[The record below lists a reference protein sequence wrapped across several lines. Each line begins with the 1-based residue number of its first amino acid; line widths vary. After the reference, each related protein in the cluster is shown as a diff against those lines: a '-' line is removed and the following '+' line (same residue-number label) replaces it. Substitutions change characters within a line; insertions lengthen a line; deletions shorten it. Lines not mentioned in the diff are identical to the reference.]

1 VPRKYPYSTSADAL
15 LHPAKNAVFFE
26 DWDAAADNL
35 NHDLLCVEMSRLA
48 YADAPAVTAA
58 LDRIGFSP
66 VGFLGGESA
75 EERIA
80 NRGTQG
86 FVAKHAALGLTVL
99 AFRGTESDKFEDLF
113 SDLAT
118 VQTDF
123 PGGGRIHSGFWK
135 AYEPVRDRIA
145 NLLAQREGLLLITG
159 HSLGAALATVAA
171 AEVAP
176 TKLITFGSPRVGDA
190 RFCERFP
197 GLDGQPAIHRFVDCC
212 DVVARVPP
220 ERFDGPHFSALFEE
234 LGNFEKLKPL
244 ARGAA
249 WLAAKF
255 TANALAGVFDAFGA
269 RIEFAHVA
277 PPRYIRF
284 DGAIVNDPDAALQAQ
299 DQAAA
304 RRAYPYS
311 TEAQLKKLVTLLR
324 SLAPPSTGRGAPRDF
339 VRGVFEL
346 LQADPVPLRDLA
358 DHAPINYLSGIAG
371 RADPAGPT

>member
-1 VPRKYPYSTSADAL
+1 M
-15 LHPAKNAVFFE
+15 FFE
-26 DWDAAADNL
+26 DWNTDADNL

-176 TKLITFGSPRVGDA
+176 TKLITFGSPRMLPPGPWPECSS
-190 RFCERFP
+190 RSERGSNLP
-197 GLDGQPAIHRFVDCC
+197 MLSHPAI
-212 DVVARVPP
+212 
-220 ERFDGPHFSALFEE
+220 SASTVRSWMTRTLRSRRRIR
-234 LGNFEKLKPL
+234 PRP
-244 ARGAA
+244 A
-249 WLAAKF
+249 
-255 TANALAGVFDAFGA
+255 A
-269 RIEFAHVA
+269 RIL
-277 PPRYIRF
+277 IRPKSSWE
-284 DGAIVNDPDAALQAQ
+284 N
-299 DQAAA
+299 
-304 RRAYPYS
+304 S
-311 TEAQLKKLVTLLR
+311 W
-324 SLAPPSTGRGAPRDF
+324 SC
-339 VRGVFEL
+339 
-346 LQADPVPLRDLA
+346 
-358 DHAPINYLSGIAG
+358 
-371 RADPAGPT
+371 